1 MNEKIYYINN
11 SNLFINDNRRNKMVR
26 FKIFEKDMY
35 AILKHYDLTKRSGE
49 RIPAFMKKFS
59 HWTAS

>member
-1 MNEKIYYINN
+1 
-11 SNLFINDNRRNKMVR
+11 MVR

-49 RIPAFMKKFS
+49 RIPAFMKKFRDKEEFL
-59 HWTAS
+59 TKNVIVF